1 MYRKVLFGA
10 HIQVVVLDMVQ
21 YGIDTDDGRD
31 TDGAGR
37 QADVPV
43 SVVGAFYVQVVMVNS
58 SEGEIAQGKLDRRVG
73 LQGMPVRRRLIYMPA
88 TMGFSALLAVS
99 SSTMEAKVTT
109 SFGVN
114 PAASARRSFL
124 RSRMWCFLSAC
135 VS

>member
-1 MYRKVLFGA
+1 MLFDTSLVEGFRVFGSVSQMFAVGACKVVCTGKVLFGA

-58 SEGEIAQGKLDRRVG
+58 SEGEIAQGKLDRRG
-73 LQGMPVRRRLIYMPA
+73 RLA
-88 TMGFSALLAVS
+88 G
-99 SSTMEAKVTT
+99 
-109 SFGVN
+109 
-114 PAASARRSFL
+114 
-124 RSRMWCFLSAC
+124 AC
-135 VS
+135 RYADG